1 MPTWLAVALSRT
13 RALFL
18 GRRLDDDFDHEVST
32 HLTMLTDEHI
42 RRGLAPDAARR
53 AAVMEFGGA
62 MQIKEQ
68 QHDQRGLPLVET
80 TLQDLRYGLRS
91 LRRNPAYALVA
102 VATLAVGIGAGTAVF
117 SVARAVLLKPLPYR
131 DPSRLVRV
139 FETNPLRNW
148 SRNIASPA
156 NFADWKSRNT
166 VFTDVAAYE
175 QFTFNGSGASEMFL
189 TGQGEP
195 LGLKSLGVTGNL
207 FSVLGT
213 PPLLGRTFTDD
224 ETFEGK
230 ARVAV
235 LSYALWQS
243 AFGGDPGVI
252 GRAITLSGRT
262 HDVVGVMPRD
272 FFFPG
277 RDVQIFVPVAY
288 QPSVFVRAR
297 RPHYL
302 GVVARLKPTVS
313 LQRAQQEMDAIAR
326 SLEQEYPDTNVQMG
340 VRLEGFH
347 DSLAYSPRPALLMLS
362 GAVGLLFLIVCANIA
377 NLQLG
382 RATARV
388 RELAIRRA
396 LGAGRR
402 RLVRQLLTESLIISA
417 VGGGL
422 GFALAIAARA
432 AVQQLAASAIPVF
445 AEIRLDRAVMI
456 FCVALSLIAPLIF
469 GVLPALLSSRA
480 DRLSER
486 GEVASRDTRYLR
498 GLLIAAEVALSIVL
512 VVGAVLLG
520 RSFVRLQAVDP
531 GFDENHVVTFTVS
544 LPPAR
549 YANAAERLRAFE
561 EIDRRLREQPG
572 VHAAGAVSTL
582 ALRGYTWSGDAT
594 IEGRPAADYEREL
607 RHKSVTPDY
616 FKAMNIQLLA
626 GRIFNDGDRIDQPRV
641 TVVNE
646 ALAKKYFRGA
656 DAVGK
661 RIKFARPVDNDVWVT
676 VIGVVADE
684 KQDGLDRAA
693 QPQAY
698 STIKQRTQNPLTFVV
713 RSTLDEAGVV
723 AVARREVQAVDRD
736 LALTAVA
743 PMRVVVDES
752 MGDHRFR
759 TILLGAFAGVAL
771 LLAALGIYGVLAY
784 FVSQRARELGI
795 RLALGARPA
804 ALFAMVVRQG
814 MRPVVIGALIGLA
827 SAVALT
833 TVMQSLLFGVDPV
846 DPATYVAA
854 SATLAIIAL
863 AACAIPAMRATRV
876 DPLVALRDE

>member
-18 GRRLDDDFDHEVST
+18 GRRLDDDFDREVSA
-32 HLTMLTDEHI
+32 HLAMLTDEHI
-42 RRGLAPDAARR
+42 RRGLAPEAARR

-68 QHDQRGLPLVET
+68 QHDRRGLPVVET

-117 SVARAVLLKPLPYR
+117 SVARAVLLKPLPYQ

-148 SRNIASPA
+148 TRNIASPA
-156 NFADWKSRNT
+156 NYADWKSRNT

-175 QFTFNGSGASEMFL
+175 QFTFNGSGASEIFL

-195 LGLKSLGVTGNL
+195 QGLKSLGVTGNL

-230 ARVAV
+230 ARVTV
-235 LSYALWQS
+235 LTYALWQS
-243 AFGGDPGVI
+243 AFGGDPGVV

-262 HDVVGVMPRD
+262 YDVVGVMPRD

-277 RDVQIFVPVAY
+277 RDVQIFVPVGY

-302 GVVARLKPTVS
+302 GVVARLKPEVP

-326 SLEQEYPDTNVQMG
+326 SLEKEYPDTNVQMG

-402 RLVRQLLTESLIISA
+402 RLVRQLLTESLIISV

-422 GFALAIAARA
+422 GFALAIAART

-456 FCVALSLIAPLIF
+456 FCVALSLVAPLIF

-480 DRLSER
+480 DRLNER

-498 GLLIAAEVALSIVL
+498 GMLIAAEVALSIVL

-520 RSFVRLQAVDP
+520 RSLVRLQAVDP
-531 GFDENHVVTFTVS
+531 GFDQNNVVTFTVS

-549 YANAAERLRAFE
+549 YTNAAERLRAFE

-572 VHAAGAVSTL
+572 VQAAGAVSTL

-594 IEGRPAADYEREL
+594 IEGRPAPDFEREL

-616 FKAMNIQLLA
+616 FKTMNIRLLA

-656 DAVGK
+656 DPLGK
-661 RIKFARPVDNDVWVT
+661 RLKFARPVDNDAWVT

-713 RSTLDEAGVV
+713 RSTLDDAGVV

-743 PMRVVVDES
+743 PMRAVVDES

-814 MRPVVIGALIGLA
+814 MRPVVIGALIGLM